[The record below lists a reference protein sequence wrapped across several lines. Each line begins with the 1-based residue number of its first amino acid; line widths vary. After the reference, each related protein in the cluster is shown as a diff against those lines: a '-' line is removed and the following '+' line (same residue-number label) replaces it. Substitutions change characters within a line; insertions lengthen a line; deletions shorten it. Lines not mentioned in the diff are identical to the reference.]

1 MDPNPHAQ
9 RRRRLLEQMEGGV
22 AVIATAAQ
30 HPRNGDNDF
39 PFRPD
44 SDFHYLT
51 GFAEPNAVLVLCK
64 GRKEGEQILF
74 LQPRN
79 REQETWT
86 GRRLGVE
93 RAPAALC
100 VDEAHPIEALEELLP
115 KLLRGRDPLFFRTGV
130 RPDLEARILAMVQ
143 TLRTRVRELNPAP
156 ARIIDPSTLL
166 HEMRVRKDERE
177 LAAMREAARIST
189 AAHVAAM
196 RATAPGRNEYEIEAL
211 LEYEFRR
218 RGATGPAY
226 PCIVASGAN
235 ATILHY
241 HENARRMEAG
251 ELLLVDAGSEVD
263 CLASDVTRTWPV
275 GGRFTP
281 AQRRIYEIVLAA
293 QHAAIATVRP
303 GAGFNEAHDAAL
315 RVLIGGLTELALLSG
330 TFESIL
336 ESKSY
341 RRFYMHRTG
350 HWLGM
355 DVHDVGAYFREGRE
369 GSEPRRLEPGMVVTV
384 EPGLYF
390 DEEDA
395 TVPAEYR
402 GIGVRIEDDVLVTA
416 AGHEVLTRDCPKEVA
431 ELEALVGTA
440 GTRSLDAIG

>member
-1 MDPNPHAQ
+1 MDENPHAK

-51 GFAEPNAVLVLCK
+51 GFTEPNAVLVLCK

-93 RAPAALC
+93 RAPVALA
-100 VDEAHPIEALEELLP
+100 VDEAHPIEALDELLP
-115 KLLRGRDPLFFRTGV
+115 KLLRGRDPLWFRTGV

-166 HEMRVRKDERE
+166 HEMRLRKDEHE

-196 RATAPGRNEYEIEAL
+196 RATAPGRSEYEIEAL

-218 RGATGPAY
+218 RGASGPAY

-275 GGRFTP
+275 GGRFSP

-293 QHAAIATVRP
+293 QHAAIATVKP

-315 RVLIGGLTELALLSG
+315 RVLIGGLTGLSLLSG
-330 TFESIL
+330 TIESIL
-336 ESKSY
+336 ESRSY

-355 DVHDVGAYFREGRE
+355 DVHDVGAYFRDGRE

-395 TVPAEYR
+395 TLPAEYR

-416 AGHEVLTRDCPKEVA
+416 AGHEVLTRDCPKEIA

-440 GTRSLDAIG
+440 STRSLDAIG

>member
-1 MDPNPHAQ
+1 MEPRPHPE
-9 RRRRLLEQMEGGV
+9 RRRRLLAQMESGGV
-22 AVIATAAQ
+22 AVVATAAQ
-30 HPRNGDNDF
+30 HLRNGDNEF

-51 GFAEPNAVLVLCK
+51 GFSEPNAVVVLCK
-64 GRKEGEQILF
+64 GREQGEQILF

-93 RAPAALC
+93 RAPAALQF
-100 VDEAHPIEALEELLP
+100 DEAHPVEALDELLP
-115 KLLRGRDPLFFRTGV
+115 KLLRGRDPLYFRTGM
-130 RPDLEARILAMVQ
+130 RADLDARLLGIVQ
-143 TLRTRVRELNPAP
+143 TLRTKVRELNPAP
-156 ARIIDPSTLL
+156 ARIIDPSALL
-166 HEMRVRKDERE
+166 HEMRVRKDAGE
-177 LAAMREAARIST
+177 LAAMRKAAQISS

-196 RATAPGRNEYEIEAL
+196 RATAPGRTEYEIEAL

-226 PCIVASGAN
+226 PCIVASGGN

-241 HENARRMEAG
+241 HENDRRMAAG

-281 AQRRIYEIVLAA
+281 AQRRVYEIVLAA
-293 QHAAIATVRP
+293 QHAAIATVKP
-303 GAGFNEAHDAAL
+303 GAGFNDAHDVAL
-315 RVLIGGLTELALLSG
+315 RVLIGGLRDLALLAGSVD
-330 TFESIL
+330 EIL
-336 ESKSY
+336 VSRSY

-355 DVHDVGAYFREGRE
+355 DVHDVGAYYRQ
-369 GSEPRRLEPGMVVTV
+369 GSEPRRLEAGMVVTV

-395 TVPAEYR
+395 TIPAEYR

-416 AGHEVLTRDCPKEVA
+416 DGNEVLTRDCPKEIV
-431 ELEALVGTA
+431 ELEALVGAA
-440 GTRSLDAIG
+440 GPRGLDAGG

>member
-1 MDPNPHAQ
+1 MNERPHLE
-9 RRRRLLEQMEGGV
+9 RRRRLLAQMEAGSI
-22 AVIATAAQ
+22 AVVATAAQ
-30 HPRNGDNDF
+30 HLRNGDNEY

-51 GFAEPNAVLVLCK
+51 GFGEPNAVLVLCK
-64 GRKEGEQILF
+64 GREQGEQLLF

-93 RAPAALC
+93 RAPAALG
-100 VDEAHPIEALEELLP
+100 VDAAHSIDEFDTELP
-115 KLLRGRDPLFFRTGV
+115 KLLRGRDPLYWRTGT
-130 RPDLEARILAMVQ
+130 RPDLDAKILATVHA
-143 TLRTRVRELNPAP
+143 LRLRVRELNPAP
-156 ARIIDPSTLL
+156 ARVVDPSALL
-166 HEMRVRKDERE
+166 HEMRVRKDASE
-177 LAAMREAARIST
+177 LAAMRKAAQISA

-196 RATAPGRNEYEIEAL
+196 RATAAGRNECEIEAL
-211 LEYEFRR
+211 LEFEFRR
-218 RGATGPAY
+218 RGASGPAY
-226 PCIVASGAN
+226 PCIVASGGN

-241 HENARRMEAG
+241 HENERRMAAG
-251 ELLLVDAGSEVD
+251 ELLLVDAGCEVD

-275 GGRFTP
+275 GGRFSP
-281 AQRRIYEIVLAA
+281 PQRRIYALVLAA

-303 GAGFNEAHDAAL
+303 GAGFNDAHDAAL
-315 RVLIGGLTELALLSG
+315 RVLIDGLRELALLTG
-330 TFESIL
+330 TRDEIL
-336 ESKSY
+336 ASRTY

-355 DVHDVGAYFREGRE
+355 DVHDVGAYFRQ
-369 GSEPRRLEPGMVVTV
+369 GSDHRGLEPGMVVTV

-402 GIGVRIEDDVLVTA
+402 GIGVRIEDDVLVTTD
-416 AGHEVLTRDCPKEVA
+416 GNEVLTRDCPKEIV
-431 ELEALVGTA
+431 ELEALVGAA
-440 GTRSLDAIG
+440 GPRGLDANL

>member
-1 MDPNPHAQ
+1 MEPTPHLE
-9 RRRRLLEQMEGGV
+9 RRRRLLAQMEAGGV

-30 HPRNGDNDF
+30 QPRNGDNDF

-51 GFAEPNAVLVLCK
+51 GFSEPNAVVVLCK
-64 GRKEGEQILF
+64 GREQGEQILF

-93 RAPAALC
+93 RAPAALAF
-100 VDEAHPIEALEELLP
+100 DEAHPIEALDEQLP
-115 KLLRGRDPLFFRTGV
+115 KLLRGRDPLYFRTGL
-130 RPDLEARILAMVQ
+130 RADLDARVLAMVQ
-143 TLRTRVRELNPAP
+143 TLRTKVRELNPAP
-156 ARIIDPSTLL
+156 ARIIDPSALL
-166 HEMRVRKDERE
+166 HEMRVRKDASE
-177 LAAMREAARIST
+177 LAAMRKAAQISA

-196 RATAPGRNEYEIEAL
+196 RATVPGRTEYEIEAL
-211 LEYEFRR
+211 LEFEFRR

-241 HENARRMEAG
+241 HENERRMAAG
-251 ELLLVDAGSEVD
+251 DLLLVDAGSEVD

-281 AQRRIYEIVLAA
+281 PQRRIYEIVLAA

-303 GAGFNEAHDAAL
+303 GAGFTDAHDAAL
-315 RVLIGGLTELALLSG
+315 RVLIDGLRELSLLTG
-330 TFESIL
+330 TFEEIL
-336 ESKSY
+336 ASRSY

-355 DVHDVGAYFREGRE
+355 DVHDVGAYFRQ
-369 GSEPRRLEPGMVVTV
+369 GSEPRRLEAGMVVTV

-395 TVPAEYR
+395 TIPADYR

-416 AGHEVLTRDCPKEVA
+416 EGNEVLTRECPKEVV
-431 ELEALVGTA
+431 ELEALVGVA
-440 GTRSLDAIG
+440 GARTLDAIG